1 MFTNVIDRNIFLNME
16 TESHNT
22 IALDIGKSEA
32 NVFEYSKWVTHFDWS
47 MVNNLK
53 FDFQLLVY

>member
-1 MFTNVIDRNIFLNME
+1 MFINVIGRNIFLNME